1 MEHQKRQK
9 GHSQKVVTW
18 KNREGIVPRKK
29 NLSSI
34 VSERV
39 KMNTKNLLLWVSKSL
54 RKEVRQDF
62 NDMAIKGGRKIQG

>member
-9 GHSQKVVTW
+9 GHSQKVAAW
-18 KNREGIVPRKK
+18 KNREGIVPRK

-34 VSERV
+34 VSKRV
-39 KMNTKNLLLWVSKSL
+39 KMNNKNLLLWVIKSL
-54 RKEVRQDF
+54 RKRLRQDF

>member
-1 MEHQKRQK
+1 M
-9 GHSQKVVTW
+9 
-18 KNREGIVPRKK
+18 
-29 NLSSI
+29 
-34 VSERV
+34 SERV